1 MANSTITTQ
10 CCIAGGGPAGMML
23 GFLLARAGVQVVVL
37 EKHADFFRDFRG
49 DTVHPS
55 TLELMVELG
64 LIDEF
69 LKLPHQEVATL
80 SAQIGAEHVQLIDF
94 RHLPTHC
101 KFVALMPQWDFLNF
115 LAERGKRYK
124 TFDLRMQAEATDL
137 IEENGRVVGLN
148 TTTSNGALT
157 IRADLVV
164 GCDGRHS
171 VVREKAGLKSDDYGA
186 PMDVLWF
193 RVSHKDGDSV
203 DTFGHIEAGKLMVM
217 FDRGDYWQCAYV
229 IPKGGIE
236 RMKSEGLEAF
246 RGQVVEMSP
255 FLSDRVGELKTWDD
269 VKLLSVT
276 VDRLRKWWR
285 PGLIC
290 IGDAAHAMSPIG
302 GVGINM
308 AVQDAVAAANR
319 LAEPLRDR
327 QGDGCGSSGDRGSPH
342 SAHALYPRAA
352 AYHPAANHHPRPRK
366 PTAAEAARRVEAVRR
381 LSDSASHTGAIDRSR
396 HSSRTRADAR
406 SVGASLR
413 GRTRGFPSARERLSV
428 DAERVARHAL
438 KRIGFGD
445 LRPRPATHSLARRGA
460 KRERCMDRLGKRG
473 RFARR
478 NKPAGARLGVRVR
491 RGGHDFTSR
500 SDVGDDGKRP
510 DRGRLDR
517 SARHA
522 VDFRGGKNHDRGADE
537 RSWRIG
543 RGADADKHGLD
554 AALDCECV
562 QLARESRLRRFAR
575 QYETNVVEALSL
587 DEGRCFDKRLL
598 AAARS

>member
-55 TLELMVELG
+55 TLELMFELG

-69 LKLPHQEVATL
+69 LKLPHQEVQTL
-80 SAQIGAEHVQLIDF
+80 SAQIGAEHVEMVDF

-124 TFDLRMQAEATDL
+124 TFDLRMRADASDL
-137 IEENGRVVGLN
+137 IEENGRVVGLIAK
-148 TTTSNGALT
+148 TPDGELT

-171 VVREKAGLKSDDYGA
+171 AVREKAGLKSDDYGA

-193 RVSHKDGDSV
+193 RVSHRDGDSV

-246 RGQVVEMSP
+246 RAQVVEMSP

-276 VDRLRKWWR
+276 VDRLKKWWR

-302 GVGINM
+302 GVGVNM
-308 AVQDAVAAANR
+308 AVQDAVAAANQLAGPLAMGKMTDADLHAIEQRRTLPMRFTQGLQLAIQRRIISRVLAAHERPKPPPFLKLFGVFPILRRIPAR
-319 LAEPLRDR
+319 LVGL
-327 QGDGCGSSGDRGSPH
+327 GI
-342 SAHALYPRAA
+342 
-352 AYHPAANHHPRPRK
+352 RPEHVRT
-366 PTAAEAARRVEAVRR
+366 PEAAPVLEGSRPVSRQRE
-381 LSDSASHTGAIDRSR
+381 SASA
-396 HSSRTRADAR
+396 
-406 SVGASLR
+406 
-413 GRTRGFPSARERLSV
+413 
-428 DAERVARHAL
+428 
-438 KRIGFGD
+438 
-445 LRPRPATHSLARRGA
+445 
-460 KRERCMDRLGKRG
+460 
-473 RFARR
+473 
-478 NKPAGARLGVRVR
+478 
-491 RGGHDFTSR
+491 
-500 SDVGDDGKRP
+500 
-510 DRGRLDR
+510 
-517 SARHA
+517 
-522 VDFRGGKNHDRGADE
+522 
-537 RSWRIG
+537 
-543 RGADADKHGLD
+543 
-554 AALDCECV
+554 
-562 QLARESRLRRFAR
+562 
-575 QYETNVVEALSL
+575 
-587 DEGRCFDKRLL
+587 
-598 AAARS
+598 